1 MTMNRHHAR
10 PACWLD
16 AVPPPGAYGP
26 RGKQP
31 DGSYRD
37 WPGDARWCG
46 NATAD
51 YWPRHIDLTPG
62 CIGCG
67 RGYEARVEAGDS
79 A

>member
-16 AVPPPGAYGP
+16 TVPPPGAYGP
-26 RGKQP
+26 RAKQP

-51 YWPRHIDLTPG
+51 YWQRHIAMTPG

-67 RGYEARVEAGDS
+67 RGYEARVEAGD
-79 A
+79 AA